1 MNIWNRIRTPLLIF
15 SLGLNI
21 AFIVFWAAR
30 TVGGLTSPST
40 DVAAPRDHNMV
51 DALREIHRELGV
63 NPEQMETLRS
73 QFIQFR
79 AEIQKTRDEIEKLH
93 PQMMELLTD
102 PEVDKDA
109 VRAKREEI
117 FAVQK
122 KMQGLVI
129 DHILA
134 EREILTPEQQKR
146 FFKMLR
152 SRCLGGG
159 GHMSG
164 FGGHPGQPPCPPG
177 GNGRNR
183 RSP

>member
-1 MNIWNRIRTPLLIF
+1 MNIWNRLRTPLLIF

-21 AFIVFWAAR
+21 AFIAFWAVR
-30 TVGGLTSPST
+30 MVGGLTSPST
-40 DVAAPRDHNMV
+40 DVTTPRNHNMT
-51 DALREIHRELGV
+51 DTLRDIHRELGV

-73 QFIQFR
+73 QFILFR
-79 AEIQKTRDEIEKLH
+79 SEIQKTRDEIEKLH
-93 PQMMELLTD
+93 PQMMDLLTA

-117 FAVQK
+117 FAAQK
-122 KMQGLVI
+122 KMQELVI

-134 EREILTPEQQKR
+134 EREILTPEQRER

-152 SRCLGGG
+152 SRCLSGGG
-159 GHMSG
+159 PMSG
-164 FGGHPGQPPCPPG
+164 FGGRPDQPPCSPG
-177 GNGRNR
+177 RNVRNR